1 MISICKLEQLRAVR
15 GGGTRER
22 EREREGC
29 DLAWQKSAITITTT
43 RYVHTG
49 GTTTNLDVDV
59 MRMSHWAG
67 VDAVDDS
74 LGLHEDGVVA
84 AAGEQQRC
92 PAAADPNLHRG
103 TSPPLLRPRT
113 AR

>member
-1 MISICKLEQLRAVR
+1 MGLHNELLR
-15 GGGTRER
+15 
-22 EREREGC
+22 
-29 DLAWQKSAITITTT
+29 
-43 RYVHTG
+43 
-49 GTTTNLDVDV
+49 TNLDVDV
-59 MRMSHWAG
+59 MRMSHRAG
-67 VDAVDDS
+67 VYAADDS

-103 TSPPLLRPRT
+103 TSPPLLLRHCT